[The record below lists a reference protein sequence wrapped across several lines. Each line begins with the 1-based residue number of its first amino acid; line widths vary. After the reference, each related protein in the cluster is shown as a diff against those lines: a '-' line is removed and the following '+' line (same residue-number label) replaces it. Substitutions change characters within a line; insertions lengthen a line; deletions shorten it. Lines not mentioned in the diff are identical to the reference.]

1 MESALRF
8 ETLDELLHGGGPA
21 VIYSTVAGS
30 HAYGTAHAGSDRDVR
45 GVFAL
50 PAVRYLELREAPRQV
65 SDDRNNTIYYALR
78 RFLELAS
85 NANPS
90 ILELLYMPPDCILRC
105 EPAMEHVLRSRNLF
119 VTRRAY
125 ESHVEYATAQI
136 ARARGRNKWV
146 NNPQPRDPPSRESF
160 CWIVPRGEG
169 PTPYRPVPLAQSGID
184 LRTCR
189 VAALEHTPDVYR
201 LYQYDDADADAD
213 ATDTGTGDRDPAN
226 HVSQV
231 DRGARA
237 PGVFRGEGGGQIV
250 CSSIPLSDEATRC
263 IGLLIYNRT
272 AHEHAGRD
280 HKSYWQWRAARNEAR
295 WTSQERGER
304 DYDAKNMMHTFRLLL
319 AGEWILRYG
328 EPLVRVTGE
337 HLTFLRSILDGNHA
351 YDALIAE
358 AEARVQAMAELR
370 AKSTLPEEPDAAA
383 VDALLCGATA
393 IFEAGGRG

>member
-1 MESALRF
+1 MKSALRF
-8 ETLDELLHGGGPA
+8 GTLDELLHGGGPA

-50 PAVRYLELREAPRQV
+50 PAARYLELREALRQV
-65 SDDRNNTIYYALR
+65 ADDRNNTIYYSLR

-90 ILELLYMPPDCILRC
+90 ILELLYMPSDCILRC
-105 EPAMEHVLRSRNLF
+105 EPAMDHVVRARSLF

-146 NNPQPRDPPSRESF
+146 NNPQPRDPPARESF
-160 CWIVPRGEG
+160 CWIVPRSEG
-169 PTPYRPVPLAQSGID
+169 ATPYRPVPLAASGID
-184 LRTCR
+184 LQTCR

-201 LYQYDDADADAD
+201 LYRYETADIAANRE
-213 ATDTGTGDRDPAN
+213 GTSSMDVAARVTYAE
-226 HVSQV
+226 
-231 DRGARA
+231 RGAQA
-237 PGVFRGEGGGQIV
+237 LGVFRGEGPGQIV

-263 IGLLIYNRT
+263 VGLLIYNRT
-272 AHEHAGRD
+272 AHEHALRD

-319 AGEWILRYG
+319 AGESILRHG
-328 EPLVRVTGE
+328 EPLVRVSGDQ
-337 HLTFLRSILDGNHA
+337 LKFLRSILDGNHA
-351 YDALIAE
+351 YDALITE

-370 AKSTLPEEPDAAA
+370 DRSTLPDEPDAAA
-383 VDALLCGATA
+383 VDALLCAATA
-393 IFEAGGRG
+393 IFEESERG